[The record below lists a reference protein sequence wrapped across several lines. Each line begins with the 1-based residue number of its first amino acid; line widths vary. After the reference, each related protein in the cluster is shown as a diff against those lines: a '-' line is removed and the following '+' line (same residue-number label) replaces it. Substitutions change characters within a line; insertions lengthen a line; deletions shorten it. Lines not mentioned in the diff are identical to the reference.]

1 MKSLL
6 QGLATV
12 LVFALIGYFAVVL
25 ATPNLLMAGAMKKIS
40 ANGRGVNQFVFGPR
54 VTEASRQVVRPSPD
68 LLYSTCVYDLS
79 KGPLRV
85 HEAPW
90 TNYVSLSVFQA
101 NSDNIFV
108 MNDRQSPGGIDIVL
122 AKKGQATPPGARVVI
137 SPSDKGIILD
147 RRLAPTEDA
156 FQKADQ
162 ARRADVCETIKG

>member
-6 QGLATV
+6 QWLTTAV
-12 LVFALIGYFAVVL
+12 VFALIGYFAIVFV
-25 ATPNLLMAGAMKKIS
+25 TPNLLMAGAMKKIS
-40 ANGRGVNQFVFGPR
+40 AGGRGVNQFIFAPR
-54 VTEASRQVVRPSPD
+54 VSEKSRQVVRPSPD

-79 KGPLRV
+79 KGPLKV

-90 TNYVSLSVFQA
+90 TDYVSLSVFQA

-108 MNDRQSPGGIDIVL
+108 MNDRQSPGGIDIVV
-122 AKKGQATPPGARVVI
+122 AKKGQATPQGARVVI

-147 RRLAPTEDA
+147 RRLAPTEEA
-156 FQKADQ
+156 SLKADQ